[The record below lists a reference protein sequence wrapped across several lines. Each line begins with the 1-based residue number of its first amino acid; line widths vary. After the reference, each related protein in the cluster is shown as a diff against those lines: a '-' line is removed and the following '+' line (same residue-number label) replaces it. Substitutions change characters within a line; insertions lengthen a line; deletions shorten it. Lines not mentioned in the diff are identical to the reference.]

1 MPKRFATY
9 DALLSHLDALGLFHM
24 DLSLGRMERFLE
36 RTGLS
41 RPPFHALHVVGTNG
55 KGSTCAFLDA
65 LLRAHGVETGLY
77 ASPHF
82 CDVRE
87 RVKRGGRPLPKDAF
101 LAAANRIAEPAG
113 ELGLTYFEF
122 LTALALSAFAAAPAA
137 PGAPG
142 DPDDPGSGPVRA
154 AVLEAGLGGRFDA
167 VTALARDLLVFTSI
181 GLDHMK
187 VLGPDVAS
195 IARDKAGAM
204 RPGLPVLCARQE
216 PEAMRELEN
225 RARLLGC
232 PLEVVEPLPPGTPLG
247 LAGPHQRQNAA
258 LALAAFRRAAGPL
271 GVSPDPK
278 AEARALDTAFLPG
291 RMQRVPAGEGHAAL
305 ILDGAHNAPGL
316 SALGA
321 ALEES
326 GQRPGAVVFACFADK
341 DVQSLAPLVLALTE
355 GPVVVPRLD
364 VSGRESDH
372 AAVARIIGPRAA
384 SVASLDTALA
394 LTAEHGLVLVCGSLY
409 LLGEFFTKHPR
420 LLLPPHD

>member
-9 DALLSHLDALGLFHM
+9 NALLSHLDALGLFHM
-24 DLSLGRMERFLE
+24 DLSLDRMERFFE

-65 LLRAHGVETGLY
+65 LLRAHGIETGLY

-87 RVKRGGRPLPKDAF
+87 RVKRGGRPLPEDAF

-122 LTALALSAFAAAPAA
+122 LTALALSAFAAAPAT
-137 PGAPG
+137 
-142 DPDDPGSGPVRA
+142 PDDPGSGPVRA

-167 VTALARDLLVFTSI
+167 VTALSRDLLVFTSI
-181 GLDHMK
+181 GLDHMR
-187 VLGPDVAS
+187 VLGPDIAS

-225 RARLLGC
+225 QARLLGC

-247 LAGPHQRQNAA
+247 LDGPHQRQNAA
-258 LALAAFRRAAGPL
+258 LALAAFRRAVGPL
-271 GVSPDPK
+271 GLSPDPE
-278 AEARALDTAFLPG
+278 AEARALATAFLPG

-316 SALGA
+316 AALGA

-326 GQRPGAVVFACFADK
+326 GQRPGAVVFVCFADK
-341 DVQSLAPLVLALTE
+341 DVQSLAPLVLALTD

-372 AAVARIIGPRAA
+372 AAVARIIGPRA
-384 SVASLDTALA
+384 VAAPSLDTALA
-394 LTAEHGLVLVCGSLY
+394 LTAGCELVLVCGSLY

>member
-41 RPPFHALHVVGTNG
+41 RPPFYALHVVGTNG

-87 RVKRGGRPLPKDAF
+87 RVKRDGRPLPEDAF

-137 PGAPG
+137 PAT
-142 DPDDPGSGPVRA
+142 PDDPGSEPVRA

-167 VTALARDLLVFTSI
+167 VTALSRDLLVFTSI

-187 VLGPDVAS
+187 VLGPDIAS

-225 RARLLGC
+225 QARLLGC

-247 LAGPHQRQNAA
+247 LDGPHQRQNVA

-271 GVSPDPK
+271 GVLSDPK
-278 AEARALDTAFLPG
+278 AEARALATAFLPG

-305 ILDGAHNAPGL
+305 ILAGAHNAPGL
-316 SALGA
+316 AALGA

-341 DVQSLAPLVLALTE
+341 DVQGLAPFVLALSL
-355 GPVVVPRLD
+355 GPVVVPRLN

-372 AAVARIIGPRAA
+372 AAVARIIGPRAVP
-384 SVASLDTALA
+384 VASLDTALA

>member
-24 DLSLGRMERFLE
+24 DLTLGRMERFFE

-41 RPPFHALHVVGTNG
+41 RPPFQALHVVGTNG

-65 LLRAHGVETGLY
+65 LLRAHGVDTGLY

-87 RVKRGGRPLPKDAF
+87 RVKRGGRPLPEDAF
-101 LAAANRIAEPAG
+101 LAAANGIAGLAG

-122 LTALALSAFAAAPAA
+122 LTALALFAFAS
-137 PGAPG
+137 
-142 DPDDPGSGPVRA
+142 DPDSGPVLA

-167 VTALARDLLVFTSI
+167 VTALSRDLLVFTSI

-187 VLGPDVAS
+187 VLGPDIAS

-225 RARLLGC
+225 QARLLGC
-232 PLEVVEPLPPGTPLG
+232 PFAVVDPLPPDTPLG

-258 LALAAFRRAAGPL
+258 LALAAFRHTAGPL
-271 GVSPDPK
+271 GVSPDPVV
-278 AEARALDTAFLPG
+278 EARALVTAFLPG
-291 RMQRVPAGEGHAAL
+291 RMQRVPAAQGHANL

-316 SALGA
+316 AALGA

-341 DVQSLAPLVLALTE
+341 DVHSLAPLVLALSE
-355 GPVVVPRLD
+355 GPVFVPRLD

-372 AAVARIIGPRAA
+372 AAVARIIGPRAVP
-384 SVASLDTALA
+384 VASLDAALA
-394 LTAEHGLVLVCGSLY
+394 LSAERELVLVCGSLY

-420 LLLPPHD
+420 LLLPPHE